1 MKKNIYIIAAAALVL
16 FQACEREWLT
26 PKPLSFFSPENA
38 YTNTDGLY
46 AAVTQCEKNM
56 RSVYFGDYARM
67 LDQLDL
73 SDVGVFSK
81 GDQKQGLTDL
91 DHYMTPTAYSFTI
104 NPSGR
109 AGNYGNYWN
118 EGWEG
123 VKFANIVLT
132 RVERATEI
140 SDEDKDIIRA
150 HGYFHRSWRYFLLIH
165 EFGDVPWID
174 KEVEEPRLD
183 FNTYD
188 RWSILEQLEKDT
200 KFAYEHLPEVLPR
213 GRANK
218 WAAGVLYMKILMENG
233 KFTEALEVGDAV
245 IKANPLLTAKMNTSS
260 KNLQLD
266 MHSIEGKT
274 NPANTEGI
282 MYIVNF
288 HGYPND
294 VARSYA
300 VRNATPYWAKS
311 SVIITPEGNA
321 GTAVDAPEEYKETE
335 IDNDYH
341 YGRGAGF
348 SRPSN
353 YYQYTIW
360 TSKEAND
367 ERGRFNNDSWCH
379 MEDMYY
385 NNTAAGSYFGKHLI
399 RPQLSAVDSLQCW
412 FDWPYYKLWVPD
424 PTVER
429 NRNGG
434 ETPWYV
440 YRTAEVYLLMA
451 ECYYWLGQLDKELE
465 YINPVRE
472 RAGAE
477 PLTSVNGISEVLAE
491 RARELYYEELRHDEL
506 VRIAY
511 TYCRTGKTCE
521 VFNRTYNLD
530 KFSGNGGDGENLKEY
545 GYNFYWDWVHTYN
558 GIFNR
563 GIVLGKYGEYLLS
576 VHHVLWPVPETSIT
590 SNTKGVINQ
599 TPGYVTP
606 YKRITPL
613 QIGE

>member
-1 MKKNIYIIAAAALVL
+1 MKKVIYIFTTALVIL
-16 FQACEREWLT
+16 MTQACKKDWLT
-26 PKPLSFFSPENA
+26 PKPLSFFSPENT
-38 YTNTDGLY
+38 YTNAEGLY
-46 AAVTQCEKNM
+46 AAITQCEKNM

-73 SDVGVFSK
+73 SDVGAFSK

-123 VKFANIVLT
+123 VKYANIVIT
-132 RVERATEI
+132 RVEQATDI
-140 SDEDKDIIRA
+140 SDEERNVIRA
-150 HGYFHRSWRYFLLIH
+150 HGYFHRAWRYFLLIH

-174 KEVEEPRLD
+174 KEVTEPRLD

-188 RWSILEQLEKDT
+188 RWSILEKLEKDV
-200 KFAYEHLPEVLPR
+200 KYAYETLPESAAR

-218 WAAGVLYMKILMENG
+218 WAAGVLYMKILMENQ
-233 KFTEALEVGDAV
+233 KFDEAIEVGKAV
-245 IKANPLLTAKMNTSS
+245 ISAHPLQTTRLNASA

-266 MHSIEGKT
+266 LHCMEGKI
-274 NPANTEGI
+274 NPSNTEGI
-282 MYIVNF
+282 MYVNNF

-294 VARSYA
+294 VARSYC

-311 SVIITPEGNA
+311 SVILTPEGIP
-321 GTAVDAPEEYKETE
+321 GTNVDCAEEDKETA
-335 IDNDYH
+335 IDNDYF

-367 ERGRFNNDSWCH
+367 ERGPANHDSWVH

-385 NNTAAGSYFGKHLI
+385 NVKSAGSWYGKHLV
-399 RPQLSAVDSLQCW
+399 RPVLSAADSLQCW
-412 FDWPYYKLWVPD
+412 FSWPYYKLWVPD
-424 PTVER
+424 PTVLR

-451 ECYYWLGQLDKELE
+451 ECYYWKGDLDKEKE
-465 YINPVRE
+465 YINPVRV
-472 RAGAE
+472 RAGAT
-477 PLTSVNGISEVLAE
+477 PLTMVKGISEVLSE

-506 VRIAY
+506 VRISYMYAKS
-511 TYCRTGKTCE
+511 GKICE
-521 VFNRTYNLD
+521 VFNRQYSLD

-545 GYNFYWDWVHTYN
+545 GYNFYWDWVNTYN

-576 VHHVLWPVPETSIT
+576 VHHVLWPIPETSIT
-590 SNTKGVINQ
+590 SNTKGTINE
-599 TPGYVTP
+599 TPGYVTA
-606 YKRITPL
+606 
-613 QIGE
+613 